1 MKLSVSIEKQWY
13 FQKVVGNWLFTDR
26 VQVSRSQ
33 ALLKINLKYI
43 TYLNAKRQTKTVE
56 NKMHDESWWLWE
68 GKQLLDTVP
77 QARFIRKLDSF
88 PS

>member
-1 MKLSVSIEKQWY
+1 MKLSISIEKQWY

-43 TYLNAKRQTKTVE
+43 TYLNVKRQTKTVE
-56 NKMHDESWWLWE
+56 NKIHDEILVTL
-68 GKQLLDTVP
+68 GR
-77 QARFIRKLDSF
+77 QAAFRHGATSTIH
-88 PS
+88 